1 MNKYNIKWL
10 GVSLIVVVG
19 GTIIYLYKSNNKK
32 EVVIEKPMISYTSYY
47 NLTDVP
53 EHYEH
58 HQQKDGS
65 VCETTPGGDVILV
78 YNKDTQQ
85 FIYYSNHEI
94 PYRYL
99 EVVVRKYVLSYNCVD
114 LYTDIK
120 QSYMNAIKEYQ
131 EQEEMKK
138 EDECIK
144 KSQQIDDVFIQYKN
158 YNTQQYKQNNKNQ
171 PIKQEYIQFKR
182 GGTIHE
188 YNEKKQ
194 PIKKVKPIGF
204 GEYKNK
210 VS

>member
-10 GVSLIVVVG
+10 GVSLIVVG
-19 GTIIYLYKSNNKK
+19 GTIIYLYKCKNKK
-32 EVVIEKPMISYTSYY
+32 EIVIEKPIISYTSYY

-58 HQQKDGS
+58 QQKKDNS
-65 VCETTPGGDVILV
+65 VHETTPGGDVILV

-99 EVVVRKYVLSYNCVD
+99 EVVVRKYVLVYNCVD

-120 QSYMNAIKEYQ
+120 QSYMNAIKEHQ
-131 EQEEMKK
+131 EQETMKK
-138 EDECIK
+138 EDNRVKEP
-144 KSQQIDDVFIQYKN
+144 QQIDDVFIQYKN
-158 YNTQQYKQNNKNQ
+158 YNKQQYKQTNQNQ

-194 PIKKVKPIGF
+194 PIKKAKPIGF
-204 GEYKNK
+204 GDYKNK
-210 VS
+210 VSQ